1 LGKIT
6 LVTPPD
12 YFENSNISILLV
24 GFSQKDQEDTSVWL
38 KENDQTLDINFY
50 YYQGEDTIEW
60 LLYALARAD
69 YTYINCE
76 SDSLIIQKLL
86 TYMVSRPG
94 VFWSSQSEDTVK
106 ILTCL
111 SNKQVNTIED
121 FLKGI
126 FSE

>member
-38 KENDQTLDINFY
+38 KDNDVTPDINFY

-76 SDSLIIQKLL
+76 NDSPIIQKLL
-86 TYMVSRPG
+86 TYMVSRPN
-94 VFWSSQSEDTVK
+94 VFWNSQSEDTVK